1 VGHQVLFDA
10 GIEHGVQ
17 AAGCGVWPGVVEQLH
32 APRLPHMGWNTV
44 TAPEGSTLF
53 AGVAADRFYFVHS
66 YGVRTLPDTD
76 RRRVTWAEHGGDRFV
91 AAVEDGSLS
100 ATQFHPE
107 KSGDAGARLIANWV
121 ATL

>member
-1 VGHQVLFDA
+1 VLFEA

-44 TAPEGSTLF
+44 TPPEGSTLF

-66 YGVRTLPDTD
+66 YAVRTLPDTEG
-76 RRRVTWAEHGGDRFV
+76 RRVTWAEHDGDRFV
-91 AAVEDGSLS
+91 AAVEEGSLS